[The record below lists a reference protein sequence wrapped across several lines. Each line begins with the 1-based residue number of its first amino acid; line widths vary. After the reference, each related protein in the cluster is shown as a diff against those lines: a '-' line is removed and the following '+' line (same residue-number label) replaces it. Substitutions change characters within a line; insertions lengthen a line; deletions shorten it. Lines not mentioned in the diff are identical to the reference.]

1 MLQPVRLILVAL
13 ITAVALYGCAA
24 GPAIVAGGAVVGA
37 AAVDRRDTATMVDD
51 NTIELKIKEAIY
63 TDDTLKRDVHV
74 NVTSYNRVV
83 LLTGETPT
91 AAMRDTVVRHARHV
105 DKVKKIYNE
114 TIAAPPS
121 AFASR
126 RQDTWITTKVKSTL
140 LNTEGIKALNIKVVT
155 ENQIVY
161 LMGLV
166 TREEGDLAADKARQV
181 KDIKQIVKLFEY
193 IQPAAK

>member
-1 MLQPVRLILVAL
+1 MLPPLRLILVIL
-13 ITAVALYGCAA
+13 ITVALYGCAA

-37 AAVDRRDTATMVDD
+37 AAVDRRDTTTMVDD
-51 NTIELKIKEAIY
+51 NTIELKIKAAIY

-91 AAMRDTVVRHARHV
+91 AAMRDKVVHHAQQV

-114 TIAAPPS
+114 TIVAPPS
-121 AFASR
+121 EFASR

-166 TREEGDLAADKARQV
+166 TRAEGDIAADKARQV

-193 IQPAAK
+193 IQPPTK